1 MGTAALIGAAR
12 WLQYAGAMILC
23 GSPLF
28 YLYSFEPGEAPAGW
42 VSWRWPFTLIRV
54 AAIVTF
60 VGAVAWL
67 IGESLSISDSAVEAL
82 SPAALWLVLSGTRFG
97 LACAVRMALLV
108 LMLVVPS
115 VIRRPRALWGVQA
128 ILGAA
133 VTMSFAWTGH
143 GAMGSGASGVWHL
156 GFDLLHLLAA
166 AVWLGALLPLAN
178 LVVSSLRSRSAEEA
192 GWTLRGLERFSS
204 IGPLVI
210 ALLVLSGIGNSWF
223 LIGPSHWRAT
233 YSTSYGVTL
242 LVKIG
247 LFGAMLMLAVR
258 NRYWTTPRLRA
269 DLTARRDMRAA
280 MANLR
285 TSLLMETALGLL
297 VVFAVSLLGTLEPP
311 ITADFKFIPGTD
323 AYSRMPVHQ
332 VSLHF
337 EWNDEMSFFS
347 WVAGPGA
354 MLSTMSLR

>member
-42 VSWRWPFTLIRV
+42 VSSRWPFTLIRV

-67 IGESLSISDSAVEAL
+67 IGESLSISDSTVEAL
-82 SPAALWLVLSGTRFG
+82 SPAAFWLVLSGTRFG

-166 AVWLGALLPLAN
+166 AVWIGALVPLSV
-178 LVVSSLRSRSAEEA
+178 LVLSPLRSQSREQAIA
-192 GWTLRGLERFSS
+192 TLRGLERFSVF
-204 IGPLVI
+204 GPLVI
-210 ALLVLSGIGNSWF
+210 ALLVFSGIGNSWF
-223 LIGPSHWRAT
+223 LISLSHWRGL
-233 YSTSYGVTL
+233 YRTSYGVAL
-242 LVKIG
+242 LAKIS
-247 LFGAMLMLAVR
+247 LFGAMLALAAR
-258 NRYWTTPRLRA
+258 NRYSITPALRA
-269 DLTARRDMRAA
+269 DLATQRDAWATLGQLRATVLTEA
-280 MANLR
+280 
-285 TSLLMETALGLL
+285 ALGLL
-297 VVFAVSLLGTLEPP
+297 VLLAVSVLGALEPP
-311 ITADFKFIPGTD
+311 NA
-323 AYSRMPVHQ
+323 
-332 VSLHF
+332 
-337 EWNDEMSFFS
+337 
-347 WVAGPGA
+347 AGVQALARVGA
-354 MLSTMSLR
+354 RA